1 MRYFVIEPLDG
12 ARLPSVK
19 EEVVKI
25 TDIRQ
30 LRGIDYDARNELI
43 SDRLKLLMG
52 LYVPKHEFAPVVFL
66 DTDKSEQSIF
76 WRFRP
81 EIYSNYQ
88 AIYRNDGIVSHI
100 SFPDTGAPIAFTAKS
115 PKGIRSIVVRLAV
128 AESIL
133 RRGIL
138 GLKLTNLHEL
148 E

>member
-1 MRYFVIEPLDG
+1 MRYFVMEPLDG
-12 ARLPSVK
+12 TRLPSVK
-19 EEVVKI
+19 EDVVMI
-25 TDIRQ
+25 SDIGR
-30 LRGIDYDARNELI
+30 LHGIDYDARNELI
-43 SDRLKLLMG
+43 SDRLKLLIG
-52 LYVPKHEFAPVVFL
+52 LYMPKHRFSPVAFL
-66 DTDKSEQSIF
+66 DTDKSEQAIF

-81 EIYSNYQ
+81 EPYSNYQ

-100 SFPDTGAPIAFTAKS
+100 AFPDTGAPITFTAKS

-138 GLKLTNLHEL
+138 GLKLTKLHEL